1 MREEPFQ
8 PCVYLMA
15 SRRNGTLYCG
25 STSSPLRRIWQH
37 REGVGS
43 VFTRKYRVTR
53 LVWYEFHGQMS
64 AALKREL
71 QIKEWRR
78 RWKLE
83 LIEAANPGW
92 RDLYEDWF

>member
-53 LVWYEFHGQMS
+53 LAGLARSLRGLV
-64 AALKREL
+64 L
-71 QIKEWRR
+71 
-78 RWKLE
+78 
-83 LIEAANPGW
+83 
-92 RDLYEDWF
+92 

>member
-1 MREEPFQ
+1 
-8 PCVYLMA
+8 MA

-64 AALKREL
+64 AALQREL

-83 LIEAANPGW
+83 LIEAANPDW

>member
-8 PCVYLMA
+8 PSVYLMA

-25 STSSPLRRIWQH
+25 SPSSPLRRIWQH

-83 LIEAANPGW
+83 LIEAANPDW

>member
-1 MREEPFQ
+1 M
-8 PCVYLMA
+8 YLMA

-25 STSSPLRRIWQH
+25 STSSPVRRIWQH
-37 REGVGS
+37 REGMGS
-43 VFTRKYRVTR
+43 VFTRKYRVNR

-83 LIEAANPGW
+83 LIETANPDW